1 MSMKT
6 SKIPPKRPEN
16 LQGLI
21 YKEYSKLLDLAIQ
34 QREGEIPLSKQ
45 EKAKLATELGQ
56 LAQEEAMGGGD
67 ATPPPSMK
75 KARGGMIDYRKTG
88 MFYGGMAKKKKK

>member
-45 EKAKLATELGQ
+45 EKAKLAG
-56 LAQEEAMGGGD
+56 
-67 ATPPPSMK
+67 K
-75 KARGGMIDYRKTG
+75 NWGGMSK
-88 MFYGGMAKKKKK
+88 